1 MNRELRRLQEK
12 EEKRAKER
20 RAAMVQT
27 RRRKEHVGF
36 RQFFSEVRTE
46 LKRVAWP
53 GRREVVTFTLVTLIT
68 AGFVMAYTF
77 GLDLALKQSILRLL
91 ELR

>member
-12 EEKRAKER
+12 EEKRAKDR
-20 RAAMVQT
+20 RATMVQT
-27 RRRKEHVGF
+27 RRRKERVGF
-36 RQFFSEVRTE
+36 RQFLSEVRTE

-53 GRREVVTFTLVTLIT
+53 GRRETITFTVVTLVT
-68 AGFVMAYTF
+68 AGFVMLYTF
-77 GLDLALKQSILRLL
+77 GLDLTLKQSILRLL

>member
-12 EEKRAKER
+12 EEKRAKDR
-20 RAAMVQT
+20 RATMAQS
-27 RRRKEHVGF
+27 RRRKERVGF
-36 RQFFSEVRTE
+36 RQFFSEVKTE

-53 GRREVVTFTLVTLIT
+53 GRREVITFTVVTLIT
-68 AGFVMAYTF
+68 AGFVMLFTF
-77 GLDLALKQSILRLL
+77 TLDLTLQQSILRLL

>member
-20 RAAMVQT
+20 RAAMIQT

-36 RQFFSEVRTE
+36 RQFLSEVRTE

-53 GRREVVTFTLVTLIT
+53 GRREVVTFTVVTLVT
-68 AGFVMAYTF
+68 AGFVMLYTF
-77 GLDLALKQSILRLL
+77 GLDFTLKEGVLRLL

>member
-12 EEKRAKER
+12 EEKRAKDR
-20 RAAMVQT
+20 RAAMVQS
-27 RRRKEHVGF
+27 RRRKERVGF
-36 RQFFSEVRTE
+36 RQFLSEVRTE

-53 GRREVVTFTLVTLIT
+53 GRREVVTFTVVTLIT
-68 AGFVMAYTF
+68 AGFVMLYTF
-77 GLDLALKQSILRLL
+77 GLDLGLKQSVLRLL

>member
-20 RAAMVQT
+20 RAAMIQT
-27 RRRKEHVGF
+27 RRRKERVGF
-36 RQFFSEVRTE
+36 RQFLSEVRTE

-53 GRREVVTFTLVTLIT
+53 GRREVVTFTVVTLVT
-68 AGFVMAYTF
+68 AGFVMVYTF
-77 GLDLALKQSILRLL
+77 GLDLTLKEGILRLL